1 MKLGYSSCV
10 DTLHC
15 IQCWY
20 FVGIKSKPNK
30 THRISSPEIQTIMNI
45 SGPISAIKLSF
56 IGHDYKTNAH
66 LFKHSTQMQSNLI
79 EEKRRRAIKDQQL
92 LDLTHRTDLLTTVR
106 FLIYPCLLSCPSL
119 ANESVQN
126 PKICRLQLIFLFVI
140 LSKSSQ

>member
-10 DTLHC
+10 DTSHC